1 MNGYSASITCTKK
14 MSKRWQEDR
23 WTSQGISEGGRAL
36 VEGLCIPLSVFS
48 PSTPYLN
55 SFSDESEL
63 GLGQMFFVENSE
75 AGQGDPESNA
85 QAGCATDRSMNY
97 ASEELG

>member
-36 VEGLCIPLSVFS
+36 VEGLCLPLSVLFALHS
-48 PSTPYLN
+48 IPKLI
-55 SFSDESEL
+55 SDESEL
-63 GLGQMFFVENSE
+63 GLGQMFLVENSE

-85 QAGCATDRSMNY
+85 
-97 ASEELG
+97 